1 MKIEGCVALV
11 TGGNRGLGKAYVE
24 GLLAAGAAK
33 IYLGARTLSQIS
45 PQPRIVPLQLDVTN
59 AADIAAA
66 AARCADMTLLINN
79 AGVLQNSPM
88 LAAEADQAIRREME
102 VNVFGM
108 RAMIAAF
115 APVLAKNGGGA
126 IVNMLSVA
134 SWLTNPFIA
143 TYSASKHAALAVS
156 DAARF
161 QLSGQGTQVV
171 GVYAGFIDT
180 DMAAEVDRP
189 KTAPGQVV
197 ERTLDGLRRGLDHVF
212 ADDRAERVWW
222 ATRHEPEKLADSLQS
237 DWDAGASPWKA

>member
-88 LAAEADQAIRREME
+88 LARR
-102 VNVFGM
+102 
-108 RAMIAAF
+108 F
-115 APVLAKNGGGA
+115 AVRWRS
-126 IVNMLSVA
+126 MC
-134 SWLTNPFIA
+134 
-143 TYSASKHAALAVS
+143 SACG
-156 DAARF
+156 R
-161 QLSGQGTQVV
+161 
-171 GVYAGFIDT
+171 
-180 DMAAEVDRP
+180 
-189 KTAPGQVV
+189 
-197 ERTLDGLRRGLDHVF
+197 
-212 ADDRAERVWW
+212 
-222 ATRHEPEKLADSLQS
+222 
-237 DWDAGASPWKA
+237 